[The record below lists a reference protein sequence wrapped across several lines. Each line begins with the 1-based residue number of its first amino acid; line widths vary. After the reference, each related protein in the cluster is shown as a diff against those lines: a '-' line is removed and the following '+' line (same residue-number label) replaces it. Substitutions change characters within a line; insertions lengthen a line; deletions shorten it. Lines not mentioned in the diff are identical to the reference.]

1 MKKNSSGQDPPAEPL
16 DRVRLQAEVARQRVR
31 IAKDELKR
39 ARKRLKEAKREAKR
53 ARKLAAAARKA
64 WKRARRAQKGQA
76 QKTFASESAEAR
88 AAAAP
93 RPGRARRLP
102 RARGARG
109 ARGRSVRCVACGA
122 ADARLPQAGS
132 WRRDASGCARG
143 ECGVPLQ
150 AQLRDAQSH
159 DARFQALVG
168 AHRRRVPSAPRRLQ
182 RFGGSRRRGE
192 SRRARHPHAHPEFLQ
207 RRRPWQRR
215 VASPPCPRRRPR
227 APPGSTTQQSDRRRL
242 IGRPEYEPARRLRR
256 RAAHIAAD
264 AATTRGDL
272 IHAR

>member
-1 MKKNSSGQDPPAEPL
+1 MPVSSPQPPARRGSARAGP
-16 DRVRLQAEVARQRVR
+16 RKARRRRLSRASR
-31 IAKDELKR
+31 LKR
-39 ARKRLKEAKREAKR
+39 AP
-53 ARKLAAAARKA
+53 
-64 WKRARRAQKGQA
+64 RR
-76 QKTFASESAEAR
+76 R
-88 AAAAP
+88 
-93 RPGRARRLP
+93 

-109 ARGRSVRCVACGA
+109 QSAPCVACGA

-150 AQLRDAQSH
+150 AQLRDAQSL
-159 DARFQALVG
+159 DARFQALVS
-168 AHRRRVPSAPRRLQ
+168 AHQRRVPSAPRRLQ

-207 RRRPWQRR
+207 RRRPWRRR

-227 APPGSTTQQSDRRRL
+227 APPGSTTQQSGRRRR
-242 IGRPEYEPARRLRR
+242 IRRPEYEPARRLRR